1 MKTIFLTGPKHS
13 GKTSTGKALA
23 SICSRDFIDIDDL
36 VKSRTG
42 KSPRALYIEGPEI
55 FQKAEAEALGS
66 LLKTESS
73 GPIIIAAGGGLAD
86 NPGALALLGENKTA
100 LLVYLDI
107 SADTAWE
114 RIVKN
119 SSRELPPFLQ
129 TENPRETHRALHE
142 RRAAAYRRLAG
153 LIIEGE
159 GKKPEEIA
167 AEILKGLSN
176 GAIA

>member
-13 GKTSTGKALA
+13 GKTSAGKVLA
-23 SICSRDFIDIDDL
+23 SLCSRDFIDLDDL

-42 KSPRALYIEGPEI
+42 KSPRALYIEGSGI

-66 LLKTESS
+66 LFETEN
-73 GPIIIAAGGGLAD
+73 PEPRVIAAGGGLAD
-86 NPGALALLGENKTA
+86 NPGALALLGENKA
-100 LLVYLDI
+100 VLLVYLDI
-107 SADTAWE
+107 SANTAWE

-119 SSRELPPFLQ
+119 SGGELPPFLQ
-129 TENPRETHRALHE
+129 TANPRETHRALHE

-153 LIIEGE
+153 LVIEAE

-167 AEILKGLSN
+167 AEILNGLSG